1 MTTHEQI
8 INYTIKPHGGT
19 LINRVVE
26 GEERDYLLEA
36 AQSYKVIT
44 LNPWSISDLELIGI
58 GGFSPLTGFMGEADY
73 TKVVE
78 DTHLEN
84 GLVWSIPITLPVTEE
99 EADKLEIGDDIA
111 LYGEDGELYGT
122 LKLEEK
128 YTYDKKKAQNVY
140 GTTDEAH
147 PGVKKFMTKGMFT
160 LLDQFN

>member
-1 MTTHEQI
+1 M
-8 INYTIKPHGGT
+8 
-19 LINRVVE
+19 R
-26 GEERDYLLEA
+26 
-36 AQSYKVIT
+36 
-44 LNPWSISDLELIGI
+44 
-58 GGFSPLTGFMGEADY
+58 DY

-128 YTYDKKKAQNVY
+128 YTYDKKKLKMCMVRLTRHIQVL
-140 GTTDEAH
+140 
-147 PGVKKFMTKGMFT
+147 KS
-160 LLDQFN
+160 L

>member
-1 MTTHEQI
+1 M
-8 INYTIKPHGGT
+8 
-19 LINRVVE
+19 
-26 GEERDYLLEA
+26 
-36 AQSYKVIT
+36 IT

-122 LKLEEK
+122 LKLEESTHMIRK
-128 YTYDKKKAQNVY
+128 RSSKCVWYD
-140 GTTDEAH
+140 
-147 PGVKKFMTKGMFT
+147 
-160 LLDQFN
+160 